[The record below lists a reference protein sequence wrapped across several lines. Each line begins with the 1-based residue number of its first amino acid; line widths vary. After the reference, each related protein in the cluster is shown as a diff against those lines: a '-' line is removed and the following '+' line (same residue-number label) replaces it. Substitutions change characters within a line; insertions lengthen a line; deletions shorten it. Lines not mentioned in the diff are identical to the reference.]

1 MKKLLIF
8 TLIAFCGLDVFG
20 QATEKTIK
28 IQSPPKAETKTSSI
42 SKITA
47 EEYKVYMAVL
57 GKTKEMFVVRDKSG
71 MDKESK
77 NIDRFSVRD
86 FLKELIPET
95 IEDFQA
101 KNKEIAQLKKKFP
114 TKINYKL
121 INIDELREFFAY
133 EFDGEMDWEAFYK
146 KYPKSGGLYTF
157 SRVGFSQDGQQA
169 LLFVTNWCRSLC
181 GEGNYYLLKK
191 ENGEWKVINKHMIWI
206 S

>member
-1 MKKLLIF
+1 MKKFLIF
-8 TLIAFCGLDVFG
+8 TLITFCGLDTFG
-20 QATEKTIK
+20 QAAGKTIK
-28 IQSPPKAETKTSSI
+28 IQSPPKAETKTSPI

-47 EEYKVYMAVL
+47 EEYKVYMAAL
-57 GKTKEMFVVRDKSG
+57 GENREPFVIRDKSD

-77 NIDRFSVRD
+77 NIDRYSVRE

-101 KNKEIAQLKKKFP
+101 KNKETAQLKKKFP
-114 TKINYKL
+114 TNINYTL
-121 INIDELREFFAY
+121 IKIDELKEFFAY

-157 SRVGFSQDGQQA
+157 SRVGFSQNGQQA

-191 ENGEWKVINKHMIWI
+191 ENGEWKVINKHMVWI